1 MPVFETIQTKGVP
14 VKLFADQVD
23 QKARNQLIDLA
34 ESGLA
39 EEFVAAMPDV
49 HYGMGATIGSVF
61 ASTWAVC
68 PNAVGVDIG
77 CGMAAVPF
85 PGLHVNQLT
94 AEKKWDLHRRIKESI
109 PTGMQVHSL
118 DQWAPVLDD
127 KERTPWLSKQLHG
140 RALRT
145 LGTLGGGNH
154 FIEIVHDP
162 SGQVWVMLHSGS
174 RNLGKITADRYN
186 DMAKQFMAGKNLTP
200 QNADLNYLLIDSQE
214 GQDYLTDMNWC
225 QKFALA
231 NRQAM
236 LEILGQ
242 VMESETKV
250 APGWDSRVN
259 IHHNFC
265 SRESCGYF
273 NAQGEWVEKE
283 FWITRK
289 GATSARALQQGL
301 IPGSMAVG
309 SWLVE
314 GLGNWESWYSC
325 SHGAGRTKSRT
336 ASFAE
341 IPQAAFEKAMSGIVA
356 ETVPE
361 LRDEAPQAYKDL
373 AGVMACQK
381 DLVKPVLRLLPLV
394 NIKGWDPK
402 GSQPWSGSKVAV
414 TFDVAPEL
422 GLTVDR
428 VEAHLSEKGAR
439 PVAHWV
445 KVEDFVLRASS
456 KGVGSPRELWIK
468 VVGDEDHKHLAVGRV
483 VESDETHITIRIDS
497 VKKKERM

>member
-1 MPVFETIQTKGVP
+1 MPIFEKIQTRGVP

-23 QKARNQLIDLA
+23 SNAKNQLIDLA
-34 ESGLA
+34 ESGIA

-85 PGLHVNQLT
+85 PGLQADQLT
-94 AEKKWDLHRRIKESI
+94 AEKKWDLHRRIKERI
-109 PTGMQVHSL
+109 PTGTQVHSL

-127 KERTPWLSKQLHG
+127 RARTAWLSNQLHG
-140 RALRT
+140 RALRA

-162 SGQVWVMLHSGS
+162 TGQVWVMLHSGS

-186 DMAKQFMAGKNLTP
+186 EMAKQFMASRGEKPRNP
-200 QNADLNYLLIDSQE
+200 DLNYLLVDSPE
-214 GQDYLTDMNWC
+214 GRDYLVDMNWC

-236 LEILGQ
+236 LEILGT
-242 VMESETKV
+242 VMEAETQF
-250 APGWDSRVN
+250 APDWGAMVN

-265 SRESCGYF
+265 SLETCGF
-273 NAQGEWVEKE
+273 SNSEGVWTEKE
-283 FWITRK
+283 LWVTRK
-289 GATSARALQQGL
+289 GATSARELQRGL

-325 SHGAGRTKSRT
+325 SHGAGRTRSRT

-341 IPQAAFEKAMSGIVA
+341 IPQAAFEKAMAGIVA

-373 AGVMACQK
+373 AGVMECQK
-381 DLVKPVLRLLPLV
+381 DLVRPVLRLLPLV

-402 GSQPWSGSKVAV
+402 GNQPWSGTKVAV
-414 TFDVAPEL
+414 EFQVAPEL
-422 GLTVDR
+422 DFVVDR
-428 VEAHLSEKGAR
+428 VEAHRSEKGSR
-439 PVAHWV
+439 PVPEWV
-445 KVEDFVLRASS
+445 AFQDFVLRASS
-456 KGVGSPRELWIK
+456 RGVGSSRELWVR
-468 VVGDEDHKHLAVGRV
+468 VVGDLEHKYLCIGRV
-483 VESDETHITIRIDS
+483 VEADERHMVIRIDS
-497 VKKKERM
+497 IKKKERI